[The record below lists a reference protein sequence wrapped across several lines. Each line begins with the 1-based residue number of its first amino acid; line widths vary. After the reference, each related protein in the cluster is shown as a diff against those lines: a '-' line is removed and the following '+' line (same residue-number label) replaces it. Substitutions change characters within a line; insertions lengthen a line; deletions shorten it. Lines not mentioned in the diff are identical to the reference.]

1 MVKEK
6 DLGITEAL
14 PWLEREVVLITSS
27 PHEGRGTLSTAHE
40 ILAFEGC
47 TVPFNGKYMTACSP
61 LWAAAHQ

>member
-1 MVKEK
+1 MGADKEK
-6 DLGITEAL
+6 GLGITEAL
-14 PWLEREVVLITSS
+14 PWLEKQDASNNIL
-27 PHEGRGTLSTAHE
+27 LYACLLQAYE